1 MRILYKYA
9 SRSRPDKFRR
19 GLESIAQN
27 SVSDNYVVLA
37 TLDSDDPAIEQY
49 RKELREC
56 SIASQV
62 IATVATSKNKIDAIN
77 RDLTVIQDW
86 DILVNMSDD
95 MVFTAQGFDEVIRLA
110 FGGNTDLFVHFSDGF
125 QKSNI
130 STMSII
136 GRKYFERDCY
146 IYHPD
151 YKSLWCDVEATE
163 VAKLRGCYKY
173 MGDNINILTH
183 LHVAWGKAEWDS
195 LYERNENRTINI
207 ADKETYLARKA
218 HNFYE
223 H

>member
-62 IATVATSKNKIDAIN
+62 IATVQTSKNKIDAIN
-77 RDLTVIQDW
+77 RDLNVVQDW

-110 FGGNTDLFVHFSDGF
+110 FDGNTDLFVHFSDGF

-136 GRKYFERDCY
+136 GRKYFERDGY
-146 IYHPD
+146 IYYPD

-183 LHVAWGKAEWDS
+183 LHVAWGKAEWDE
-195 LYERNENRTINI
+195 LYKRNENP
-207 ADKETYLARKA
+207 AMWSHDEKLYHERKA
-218 HNFYE
+218 RNYE
-223 H
+223 L

>member
-77 RDLTVIQDW
+77 RDLNVVQDW

-110 FGGNTDLFVHFSDGF
+110 FDDNTDLFVHFSDGF

-130 STMSII
+130 STMSIM
-136 GRKYFERDCY
+136 GRKYFKRDGY
-146 IYHPD
+146 IYHPE

-183 LHVAWGKAEWDS
+183 LHVAWGKAEWDE
-195 LYERNENRTINI
+195 LYKRNENP
-207 ADKETYLARKA
+207 AMWSHDEKLYHERKA
-218 HNFYE
+218 RNYE
-223 H
+223 L

>member
-77 RDLTVIQDW
+77 RDLNVVQDW

-110 FGGNTDLFVHFSDGF
+110 FDDNTDLFVHFSDGF

-130 STMSII
+130 STMSIM
-136 GRKYFERDCY
+136 GRKYFERDGY

-183 LHVAWGKAEWDS
+183 LHVAWGKAEWDD
-195 LYERNENRTINI
+195 LYKRNENPAMWNH
-207 ADKETYLARKA
+207 DEKLYNERKA
-218 HNFYE
+218 RNYE
-223 H
+223 L